1 MDWFLSALE
10 FLEEN
15 FQAVKENF
23 FLFVV
28 WTVLCIGL
36 TLAISTWKNKRLK
49 DTINSLK
56 ETNAELRSENEALL
70 NKYSALDEKYSSMD
84 EKTRLLLGVD
94 NFPCTTAKTMSQNIM
109 KGKQSK
115 KKRS

>member
-1 MDWFLSALE
+1 M
-10 FLEEN
+10 
-15 FQAVKENF
+15 
-23 FLFVV
+23 
-28 WTVLCIGL
+28 
-36 TLAISTWKNKRLK
+36 AISTWKNKRLK
-49 DTINSLK
+49 DPIDSLK
-56 ETNAELRSENEALL
+56 EKNAELRSENEALL
-70 NKYSALDEKYSSMD
+70 NKYSALNEKYSNMD